1 MDALGR
7 QVSDEAAVAVKNDNT
22 NVLLAGKTSDDQAI
36 VLQGTA
42 LQSNDLSLILHGV
55 IGVADGLPLVLA
67 GKPYDELGMILDS
80 RAGDDLG
87 IILNAVD
94 SPQTIVCY
102 NFKEDEIT
110 GFQLTSGDLVNE
122 ITVNFDYDFAGGKYR
137 GAITKHNPLSKL
149 LYGDVK
155 KSLSL
160 QMVPGARQ
168 AEKICDATIM
178 TSSVPQIIA
187 AFQHDLRSIR
197 VEVGDI
203 GSLTHSAGL
212 GENGYASAIGTISE
226 RNVDGIKIN
235 YKMIMKA
242 TGSLYASELLSLT
255 QVSSSGSAGITIVQE
270 SPGVYV
276 FTVYVILQGGAT
288 GPIIEGAKMTISG
301 VIKFTDKKGQVRF
314 NLQTKGTYTAY
325 IEAGGYEI
333 AEYTFTI

>member
-7 QVSDEAAVAVKNDNT
+7 QVSDEAAVAVKNNNT
-22 NVLLAGKTSDDQAI
+22 NILLKGKTSDDQAI

-42 LQSNDLSLILHGV
+42 YQSNYLSLILRGV
-55 IGVADGLPLVLA
+55 SGVGDVLPLVLA
-67 GKPYDELGMILDS
+67 GKPYDELGMVLNS

-122 ITVNFDYDFAGGKYR
+122 VTINFDYDFAGGKFR

-149 LYGDVK
+149 LYGDAK
-155 KSLSL
+155 KNLSL
-160 QMVPGARQ
+160 GMVPRARQ
-168 AEKICDATIM
+168 AEKICDAILM

-203 GSLTHSAGL
+203 VSLTHSAGL
-212 GENGYASAIGTISE
+212 GENGYTSAIGTISE

-235 YKMIMKA
+235 YRMIMKA
-242 TGSLYASELLSLT
+242 SGSLYSSDLLSLT
-255 QVSSSGSAGITIVQE
+255 EVSASGSAGITIAQE

-276 FTVYVILQGGAT
+276 FTVYALLEGGKKGPVIENAQ
-288 GPIIEGAKMTISG
+288 MTISG
-301 VIKFTDKKGQVRF
+301 VMKITDKAGQVRF
-314 NLQTKGTYTAY
+314 SLQKGTYTAY
-325 IEAGGYEI
+325 IESGGYESGQ
-333 AEYTFTI
+333 YTFTI